1 MPSIATGEAAL
12 AALVTMQGPTS
23 RSKKAAFP
31 TVVPGAFLRQSQVE
45 EVLRWR
51 AGPCRELPPEEGALW
66 EAAIQIDL
74 LAVDAAKAQVARGE
88 TVAAWMA
95 GQKHVAGD
103 RKGHPHK
110 SLDKALLLSL
120 FVFNFL
126 ALAALG
132 AAIDWVLRHLG

>member
-1 MPSIATGEAAL
+1 MRKNCPL
-12 AALVTMQGPTS
+12 
-23 RSKKAAFP
+23 K
-31 TVVPGAFLRQSQVE
+31 
-45 EVLRWR
+45 
-51 AGPCRELPPEEGALW
+51 EGALW

-74 LAVDAAKAQVARGE
+74 LAVDAAKTQVARGE

-120 FVFNFL
+120 FSVQFACTRCLGGGDRLGIETFWLRNERQLRFAGVSEGSQLL
-126 ALAALG
+126 ATTMIKCDDLLKAP
-132 AAIDWVLRHLG
+132 H

>member
-1 MPSIATGEAAL
+1 MPSIATGKAAL

-31 TVVPGAFLRQSQVE
+31 TVVPGAYLRQSQVE
-45 EVLRWR
+45 KVLRWR
-51 AGPCRELPPEEGALW
+51 AGPRGQLPPEEGALW
-66 EAAIQIDL
+66 EAAIQLDL
-74 LAVDAAKAQVARGE
+74 VAVDAAKTQVARGE

-103 RKGHPHK
+103 RKGHPHR

-120 FVFNFL
+120 VVFNLL

-132 AAIDWVLRHLG
+132 AAID